1 MTGGT
6 VVVLGKTG
14 RNFAAGM
21 SGGEAYVYDKDGTFE
36 ENCNKSLVSLEA
48 VQNPEDVEKV
58 RDLIQKHAALTGST
72 VAEDVLAHFD
82 TALAHFVKVIP
93 NDYKC
98 VKEIIK
104 AEEAKGADK
113 EAAVLTAFETVAHKK
128 VAM

>member
-1 MTGGT
+1 M
-6 VVVLGKTG
+6 
-14 RNFAAGM
+14 
-21 SGGEAYVYDKDGTFE
+21 
-36 ENCNKSLVSLEA
+36 
-48 VQNPEDVEKV
+48 

-93 NDYKC
+93 NDYKR

-104 AEEAKGADK
+104 AEEAKGVAK
-113 EAAVLTAFETVAHKK
+113 EAAVLAAFETVAHKK